1 MSDNFWGL
9 FTDGGSRGNPGPA
22 AFGYHLISPDG
33 RSFTGH
39 GLLGIQTN
47 NVAEYQGIIHG
58 LQGALDIGVEK
69 LEVYSDSEVAVK
81 QLNGEYKV
89 KEIGLKPLFSKAK
102 ELAAKFPGG
111 VRFSHIR
118 REENKKA
125 DELVNQALN
134 SASY

>member
-89 KEIGLKPLFSKAK
+89 KVEGLKPLFSKAK
-102 ELAAKFPGG
+102 ELAAKFPRG

>member
-1 MSDNFWGL
+1 MSDNFWCL

-47 NVAEYQGIIHG
+47 NFAEYQGIING
-58 LQGALDIGVEK
+58 LREALDMGVEA

-89 KEIGLKPLFSKAK
+89 KVEGLKPLFSKAK
-102 ELAAKFPGG
+102 ELAAKFPRG

>member
-1 MSDNFWGL
+1 MNDNSWVL

-22 AFGYHLISPDG
+22 AFGYYLIAPDG

-47 NVAEYQGIIHG
+47 NFAEYQGIING
-58 LQGALDIGVEK
+58 LREALDMGVEA

-89 KEIGLKPLFSKAK
+89 KVEGLKPLFSKAK
-102 ELAAKFPGG
+102 ELAAKFPRG

>member
-1 MSDNFWGL
+1 MSEMNWRL
-9 FTDGGSRGNPGPA
+9 YTDGGARGNPGPA
-22 AFGYHLISPDG
+22 AFGYYLKTPDG
-33 RSFTGH
+33 QEIRAN

-58 LQGALDIGVEK
+58 LQGALDIGVAA
-69 LEVYSDSEVAVK
+69 LEVYCDSQVAVK

-125 DELVNQALN
+125 DDLVNEALDG
-134 SASY
+134 AAR

>member
-1 MSDNFWGL
+1 MGDRNWRL

-22 AFGYHLISPDG
+22 AFGYYLKTPDG
-33 RSFTGH
+33 QEIRAN

-58 LQGALDIGVEK
+58 LQGALDIGVEA
-69 LEVYSDSEVAVK
+69 LEVFSDSEVAVK

-89 KEIGLKPLFSKAK
+89 KVEGLKPLFSKAK

-111 VRFSHIR
+111 VGFFHIR
-118 REENKKA
+118 RELNKVA
-125 DELVNQALN
+125 DGLVNEALDG
-134 SASY
+134 AGK

>member
-1 MSDNFWGL
+1 MSDNFWRL
-9 FTDGGSRGNPGPA
+9 FTDGGARGNPGPA
-22 AFGYHLISPDG
+22 AFGYHLIAPDE

-58 LQGALDIGVEK
+58 LQGALDIGVEA
-69 LEVYSDSEVAVK
+69 LEVYCDSEVAVK
-81 QLNGEYKV
+81 HLNGEYNV

-111 VRFSHIR
+111 VGFFHIR
-118 REENKKA
+118 RELNKVA
-125 DELVNQALN
+125 DGLVNEALDGAGN
-134 SASY
+134 